1 MSPRA
6 AAVFLM
12 LASAAVRAGDG
23 DIDIPS
29 SDVNF
34 GNKASV
40 PGAPPQTGPLLHRKF
55 AEKWRRDARA
65 SFGKAEATIAFALSG
80 RCGERPKTLAPGWE
94 EVLASARA
102 EAARG
107 EAMWET
113 VPQISARHYMRATK
127 MSDNLVAGAA
137 AANCGPAL

>member
-1 MSPRA
+1 MI
-6 AAVFLM
+6 LM
-12 LASAAVRAGDG
+12 LAISTARADER
-23 DIDIPS
+23 DVDIPS

-34 GNKASV
+34 GNKASIQ
-40 PGAPPQTGPLLHRKF
+40 GEAPQTGPLLHRKF
-55 AEKWRRDARA
+55 AEKWRRDAEA
-65 SFGKAEATIAFALSG
+65 SFGKAEAAIAFALSG

-94 EVLASARA
+94 QVLASARA
-102 EAARG
+102 EATKG

-137 AANCGPAL
+137 AANCKPDL